1 VTAYPVDHSLVG
13 SCGFIIETEIGP
25 IAISGD
31 YRLRGRR
38 GELTDKFLE
47 AALERKVQYFFSEA
61 SLPHFEHEG
70 TEDDVVEAIAG
81 LIRNKSF
88 AAVSAPPR
96 DLDRLTS
103 LWMAAKA
110 TGRTLCVSPTVMT
123 YLREFE
129 GEYGFPL
136 INDPNIAVMML
147 KKGKA
152 NLDSVLAP
160 VKDGESEEEED
171 DEEEDDEANLL
182 PGLTA
187 GDYRFHERVY
197 LKWKR
202 WKNTERVRDEDQQDL
217 FGIVV
222 SDKPRRRRQRVSLM
236 DIRRY
241 PDKFLVMMEPNQ
253 MIQILT
259 FLAGPER
266 KMPEDSIYIRSHPE
280 GWNDEMKVGDARKRY
295 ILNEFGMY
303 DGPQPDYF
311 ARSIMRDNHQVH
323 VTGHMNKRELKQKLN
338 MLPCPK
344 VIYHEL
350 DDTDV
355 EEIVEVGGVMKPERG
370 VEFELERRAA

>member
-1 VTAYPVDHSLVG
+1 
-13 SCGFIIETEIGP
+13 
-25 IAISGD
+25 
-31 YRLRGRR
+31 
-38 GELTDKFLE
+38 
-47 AALERKVQYFFSEA
+47 
-61 SLPHFEHEG
+61 
-70 TEDDVVEAIAG
+70 
-81 LIRNKSF
+81 
-88 AAVSAPPR
+88 
-96 DLDRLTS
+96 
-103 LWMAAKA
+103 MAAKA

-136 INDPNIAVMML
+136 INDPNIAVMMMP
-147 KKGKA
+147 KGKA
-152 NLDSVLAP
+152 NLDSMLAP
-160 VKDGESEEEED
+160 VKDGESE
-171 DEEEDDEANLL
+171 DEEDEANPL
-182 PGLTA
+182 PSLTA

-202 WKNTERVRDEDQQDL
+202 WKSTERVRDDDQRDL
-217 FGIVV
+217 FDIVV

-241 PDKFLVMMEPNQ
+241 PDKFLVMMEPHQ

-266 KMPEDSIYIRSHPE
+266 RMPDDSIYIRSHPE
-280 GWNDEMKVGDARKRY
+280 GWNDEMKVGDARKRQ
-295 ILNEFGMY
+295 ILDEFGIY

-311 ARSIMRDNHQVH
+311 ARSIERDNHQVH

-350 DDTDV
+350 EDTNV